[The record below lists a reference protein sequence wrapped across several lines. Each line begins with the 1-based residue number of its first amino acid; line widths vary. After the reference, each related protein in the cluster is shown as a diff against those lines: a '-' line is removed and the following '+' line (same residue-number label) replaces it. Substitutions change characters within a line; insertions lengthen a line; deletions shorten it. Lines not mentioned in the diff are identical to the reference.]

1 MADKLTQQK
10 FHIKCGIHYIT
21 RSRSMHVFKNNH
33 AKYNTNYYDPYR
45 KNGAGRG
52 GGRGRIQKN
61 RVLGAN
67 KPICERGC

>member
-1 MADKLTQQK
+1 
-10 FHIKCGIHYIT
+10 
-21 RSRSMHVFKNNH
+21 MHVFKNNH

-52 GGRGRIQKN
+52 GYRGRIPKN
-61 RVLGAN
+61 MVLGAN